1 MTDRPI
7 IMSAPMVLAILEG
20 RKTQTRRLVT
30 HRWATVAAGD
40 RLWVRE
46 AFYLTDDGYDE
57 IAVYAAD
64 EDAVREHLARVE
76 NLGPLASR
84 HGRLRP
90 SIHMPRWASR
100 ITLEVTQVRRQLVQE
115 ISDGEAVAEGMTF
128 HDHGLNIYGRQKDG
142 WNADAKIG
150 SRGSDFCL
158 SSARFAFANFWN
170 SLHREP
176 GTRWDDN
183 PEVVAISFAR
193 VEQRKPSDDA

>member
-7 IMSAPMVLAILEG
+7 IMSASMVRAILEG

-46 AFYLTDDGYDE
+46 AWHLSEHDGNQ
-57 IAVYAAD
+57 AVSYKAC
-64 EDAVREHLARVE
+64 
-76 NLGPLASR
+76 GGASDHWR
-84 HGRLRP
+84 SP
-90 SIHMPRWASR
+90 IHMPRWVSR
-100 ITLEVTQVRRQLVQE
+100 ITLEVTQVRRQMVQE

-170 SLHREP
+170 SLHRKP
-176 GTRWDDN
+176 GTRWADN
-183 PEVVAISFAR
+183 PEVVVIDFAR
-193 VEQRKPSDDA
+193 VEQRS